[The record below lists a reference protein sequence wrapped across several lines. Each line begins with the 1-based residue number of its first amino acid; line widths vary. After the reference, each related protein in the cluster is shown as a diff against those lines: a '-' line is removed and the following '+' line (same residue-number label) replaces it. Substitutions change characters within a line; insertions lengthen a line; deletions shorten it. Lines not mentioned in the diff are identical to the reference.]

1 MKILV
6 TTFFIAVSLQVSA
19 KEEEYKC
26 DFVWKTLS
34 ENISIKDRP
43 VLKSLNQKISDEMT
57 ALVKLDEKS
66 SSLQV
71 TEFYKDNRKNF
82 IEYRFSCDMVLNCKG
97 SRTNVVDGKK
107 EIEKI
112 EIPRTSQYGSG
123 KIGSRELFKYENL
136 ANGFSYDY
144 IVYKNEA
151 NQPMGLKVSC
161 RK

>member
-1 MKILV
+1 MKFLISIL
-6 TTFFIAVSLQVSA
+6 FIALSSKSFG
-19 KEEEYKC
+19 KEQEYKC

-43 VLKSLNQKISDEMT
+43 VLKSLNQKLSDEMM

-82 IEYRFSCDMVLNCKG
+82 IEYSFSCDMVLNCKG

-112 EIPRTSQYGSG
+112 EIPKTSKYGSG

-136 ANGFSYDY
+136 VNGFSYNY
-144 IVYKNEA
+144 IVYKNDA
-151 NQPMGLKVSC
+151 NQPMGLNVSC